1 MVRVIDSHGLLVFL
15 EKEPG
20 FEKVE
25 SFFITAVE
33 KDDYLLMASVNFG
46 EVYYI
51 VLRECGEEKAKEI
64 ESIIKTLPIEIVD
77 VDMQIAKEA
86 GRFKALHKLSY
97 ADCFAASLAKLHKG
111 EVVTGDKEFKALE
124 KEIKISW
131 IYP

>member
-1 MVRVIDSHGLLVFL
+1 MIRVIDAHALLVFL

-33 KDDYLLMASVNFG
+33 KDDYLLMTSVNFG

-51 VLRECGEEKAKEI
+51 VLRECGQEKAHEI
-64 ESIIKTLPIEIVD
+64 EKIIKTLPIEIID
-77 VDMQIAKEA
+77 VDMHIAKEA

-97 ADCFAASLAKLHKG
+97 ADCFAAALAKLHKG
-111 EVVTGDKEFKALE
+111 EVITGDKEFKALE
-124 KEIKISW
+124 KEIKVLWVS
-131 IYP
+131 